1 MPNVTSRRLALSPVV
16 SRDRLLS
23 LSQLVGSNYRF
34 QSPSLDHDQA
44 VLDGHFQVSTL
55 RPGLILR
62 CADTRDLHD
71 MQTQAELKPALK
83 LIMLLQGSADVSFG
97 YRRLTWPALGEPGVG
112 QDAALISLAQPDLFV
127 RRARRGNAERSV
139 TLTLTQ
145 EWLLNSPLV
154 HGPAWPAIE
163 SFATTH
169 LSLLRWQPSP
179 RMRALAEQISRPAVF
194 TAGLQS
200 LYQES
205 RCIEMIGEAL
215 SGVTARVSTP
225 GCSQSVGPRAGRKLS
240 ALRELLDSGAADDAS
255 LAVIARQVGM
265 TVNAMQSGF
274 RALTGKAV
282 FEYLRY
288 GRLERARR
296 ALERDGASV
305 AEATAIAGYSSTANF
320 STAFRREFGLTPR
333 QSQGGL

>member
-1 MPNVTSRRLALSPVV
+1 MR
-16 SRDRLLS
+16 
-23 LSQLVGSNYRF
+23 
-34 QSPSLDHDQA
+34 
-44 VLDGHFQVSTL
+44 
-55 RPGLILR
+55 
-62 CADTRDLHD
+62 
-71 MQTQAELKPALK
+71 TQAELKPALK
-83 LIMLLQGSADVSFG
+83 LVMMLQGSADVSFG
-97 YRRLTWPALGEPGVG
+97 HRRLTWPMDEPGG
-112 QDAALISLAQPDLFV
+112 GDDAALVSLAEPDLFV

-139 TLTLTQ
+139 TLTVTQ
-145 EWLLNSPLV
+145 EWLTNGPLAD
-154 HGPAWPAIE
+154 GPAWPAIE

-169 LSLLRWQPSP
+169 LSLVRWRPSS

-205 RCIEMIGEAL
+205 RCIEMIVEAL
-215 SGVTARVSTP
+215 GGVAALQGSR
-225 GCSQSVGPRAGRKLS
+225 GCSPAVGPRAGRKLS

-288 GRLERARR
+288 GRLERARC